1 MKTIEFYLNIVH
13 FYFFKSFNK
22 FNLYYKKISPSRL
35 IFKIPAIK
43 NKAEKENINLNQIV
57 DTVLNNK
64 NFGLSITFAGGFL
77 FGLLFIFFFGILGI
91 FRKIYTTTILE
102 KIHFIVIGVLSAIIC
117 YIFIFNKNRYLK
129 YFETFEKW
137 TKEEKR
143 NYSWLTFAVIII
155 ILLFWFLSF

>member
-1 MKTIEFYLNIVH
+1 M
-13 FYFFKSFNK
+13 
-22 FNLYYKKISPSRL
+22 
-35 IFKIPAIK
+35 
-43 NKAEKENINLNQIV
+43 NQIV

-129 YFETFEKW
+129 YFETFEKL